1 MQTRTLVVAFAFL
14 MLPVSGVLGQT
25 YPLLQNDP
33 AITAAVGY
41 MASHQTTDGG
51 FGQLGESDLSTTS
64 RVIEALVAA
73 GLDPQSYGAE
83 GKSPMDFILSLAD
96 SAYEGTISDNSI
108 GDRINFVLAGT
119 ALGIDVRDVGPQGR
133 DFVELLLTHQNESTG
148 CFGMGSSDTAY
159 SVLALLSA
167 GAPTDHPSIRKALD
181 YLEASQLDD
190 GTFEYSPGW
199 GGDSNTQSVVVI
211 ALKKMGTAGA
221 FVDKAVAA
229 IAGYQNQ
236 TNRGFYYQGMW
247 GTASDVSSTAL
258 AIGAI
263 VAAGGNPTEAPYA
276 QGGENPVKY
285 LLSMQEDDTGEFWDI
300 WGSLRP
306 TALAIPSLLGYI
318 TPSVNVPEAGS
329 VCFGLVA
336 LGALIKRC
344 DS

>member
-1 MQTRTLVVAFAFL
+1 MQTRTLIVLTALL
-14 MLPVSGVLGQT
+14 MLQIPGILGQT
-25 YPLLQNDP
+25 YPLSRNDP

-41 MASHQTTDGG
+41 MASHQTADGG

-73 GLDPQSYGAE
+73 GLDPQTYAAE
-83 GKSPMDFILSLAD
+83 GKSPRDFILSMAD
-96 SAYEGTISDNSI
+96 SAYEGTMSDNAL

-148 CFGMGSSDTAY
+148 CFGIGSSDTAY

-167 GAPTDHPSIRKALD
+167 GAPADDPSMQKALD
-181 YLEASQLDD
+181 YLEASQLGD

-199 GGDSNTQSVVVI
+199 GGDSNTQSAVVI
-211 ALKKMGTAGA
+211 ALKKMGATGA
-221 FVDKAVAA
+221 FVDEAVAA
-229 IAGYQNQ
+229 IAGYQNE

-263 VAAGGNPTEAPYA
+263 VAAGGDPTGAPYA

-285 LLSMQEDDTGEFWDI
+285 LLSMQEDDTGEFWDP

-306 TALAIPSLLGYI
+306 TAHAIPSLLGYI
-318 TPSVNVPEAGS
+318 TPSVNVPEVGFLW
-329 VCFGLVA
+329 FGLVA
-336 LGALIKRC
+336 LGALIKWC